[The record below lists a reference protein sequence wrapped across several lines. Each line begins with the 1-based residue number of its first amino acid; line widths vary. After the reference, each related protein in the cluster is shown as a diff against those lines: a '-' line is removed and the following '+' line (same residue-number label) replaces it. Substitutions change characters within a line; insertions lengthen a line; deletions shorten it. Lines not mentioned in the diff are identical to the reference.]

1 MSETT
6 TAPQDSAAAIEE
18 ALRQDT
24 LCAAFQVTAA
34 ANADRPALRVF
45 GSDTALTWRD
55 FAARVQSVATGLAAL
70 GVTSDDTVGLMLDS
84 RDEFHLADT
93 AVLHL
98 GALPFSI
105 YNSNPA
111 EKIVP
116 LLENSNA
123 RILIAEAHYAPVL
136 AAIAKDM
143 PQIERIV
150 VVADEAGA
158 GDMTFAE
165 LEALPAPASF
175 DFEAT
180 WRSVTPDTLAM
191 LIYTSGTTGE
201 PKGAEWNHRSLM
213 TNLRGHHQIIPVSP
227 QGRMVSYLPMAHLA
241 ERFFSHYGTLVFGWT
256 VTSLPDAKQLNAA
269 LAEVHPTRFFGVPRI
284 YEKLAE
290 AARRIAK
297 EDETTHAALEAV
309 AADGAGG
316 PDALPEAR
324 KALAPVRAALGL
336 DAAEYAGS
344 SAAPARFDLLHLF
357 NALGLTIVENWGMS
371 ETGMTLVNPPHRV
384 KLGTVGIPTPGVE
397 AKLADDGELL
407 VRGPIFVGYRNDPEK
422 TREALDEEGWMHSG
436 DVATVDEDGYYK
448 IVDRKKEI
456 IINSAGKNM
465 SPAYIENVIKAQTP
479 LISSAVA
486 IGDRRKYNT
495 ALIVLDEESLQRFAA
510 EHGLQGSHQELSGA
524 PEVRAEVARAIETA
538 NAGLARVEQIKTH
551 LVMDRPWVPGTE
563 EITATMKLRRRAI
576 NTKYALEIESLY
588 EAGPPAR

>member
-1 MSETT
+1 MSETQT
-6 TAPQDSAAAIEE
+6 TPQDAAATIDE

-45 GSDTALTWRD
+45 GSDSALTWRD
-55 FAARVQSVATGLAAL
+55 FAERVRSIATGLAAL
-70 GVTSDDTVGLMLDS
+70 GIGPGDTVGLMLDS
-84 RDEFHLADT
+84 RNEFHLADT

-123 RILIAEAHYAPVL
+123 RIVIAEAHYAPTL
-136 AAIAKDM
+136 AAIAKDR
-143 PQIERIV
+143 PEIEKIIV
-150 VVADEAGA
+150 VDGEAA
-158 GDMTFAE
+158 EDQMTLAE
-165 LEALPAPASF
+165 LEALPAPEGF
-175 DFEAT
+175 DFESS
-180 WRSVTPDTLAM
+180 WRAVTPDTLAM

-213 TNLRGHHQIIPVSP
+213 TNLRGHHEILPVSP
-227 QGRMVSYLPMAHLA
+227 HGRHISYLPMAHLA

-256 VTSLPDAKQLNAA
+256 VTSLPDAKQLHAA
-269 LAEVHPTRFFGVPRI
+269 IEEVRPTRFFGVPRI

-290 AARRIAK
+290 QARRIAA
-297 EDETTHAALEAV
+297 EDDATQAAIAAV
-309 AADGAGG
+309 DAGG
-316 PDALPEAR
+316 AQEREQAR
-324 KALAPVRAALGL
+324 TVLAPVRARLGL
-336 DAAEYAGS
+336 DAAEYLGS
-344 SAAPARFDLLHLF
+344 AAAPARADLLDLF
-357 NALGLTIVENWGMS
+357 DALGMKIIENWGMS
-371 ETGMTLVNPPHRV
+371 ETGLTLINPPDRV
-384 KLGTVGIPTPGVE
+384 KIGTVGKPTPGVE

-422 TREALDEEGWMHSG
+422 TRESLDEDGWMHSG

-465 SPAYIENVIKAQTP
+465 SPAYIENVIKAQSP
-479 LISSAVA
+479 VIGYAVA

-495 ALIVLDEESLQRFAA
+495 ALIVLDEDGVQHFAK
-510 EHGLQGSHQELSGA
+510 ERGLQGSHDELRAS
-524 PEVRAEVARAIETA
+524 PEVQAEVERAIEAA
-538 NAGLARVEQIKTH
+538 NGHLARVEQIKTH
-551 LVMDRPWVPGTE
+551 RILDATWVPGTDE
-563 EITATMKLRRRAI
+563 VTATMKLRRRAI
-576 NTKYALEIESLY
+576 NDKYAGEIEALY
-588 EAGPPAR
+588 G